1 MRIRAGENLAQS
13 TVEYAIVTAA
23 LLAIAVALAGIWHAG
38 TEGRFAELAE
48 GSASHVVVAGGG
60 ALDAAAG
67 AKDIS
72 LY

>member
-1 MRIRAGENLAQS
+1 MRMHAGEDLAQS
-13 TVEYAIVTAA
+13 TVEYAVVTVA
-23 LLAIAVALAGIWHAG
+23 LLAIVLALAGIWRAG
-38 TEGRFAELAE
+38 TEGKFAELAE
-48 GSASHVVVAGGG
+48 GASSHVVSGGG

>member
-1 MRIRAGENLAQS
+1 MRMRASEDFAQS
-13 TVEYAIVTAA
+13 TVEYAIVTVA
-23 LLAIAVALAGIWHAG
+23 LLAIVVALAGIWRAG
-38 TEGRFAELAE
+38 TDGKFAELVE
-48 GSASHVVVAGGG
+48 ESSSHVVTGGG

>member
-1 MRIRAGENLAQS
+1 MRTHAGEELAQS
-13 TVEYAIVTAA
+13 TVEYAIVTVA
-23 LLAIAVALAGIWHAG
+23 LLAMAVALAGIWRAG

-48 GSASHVVVAGGG
+48 ASSSHVVTGGG

-67 AKDIS
+67 AQDIS

>member
-1 MRIRAGENLAQS
+1 MQMHAGEDLAQS
-13 TVEYAIVTAA
+13 TVEYAIVTVA
-23 LLAIAVALAGIWHAG
+23 LLAIAVALAGVWRAG
-38 TEGRFAELAE
+38 TDGKFADLAE
-48 GSASHVVVAGGG
+48 QSSSHVVTGGG